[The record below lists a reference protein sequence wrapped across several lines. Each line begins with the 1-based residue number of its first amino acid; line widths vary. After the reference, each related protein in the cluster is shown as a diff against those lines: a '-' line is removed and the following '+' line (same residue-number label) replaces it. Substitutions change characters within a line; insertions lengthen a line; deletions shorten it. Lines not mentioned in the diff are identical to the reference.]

1 MAKTEFRAT
10 LSICF
15 EIQLRILY
23 NLHMTY
29 DKIYRR
35 KPHVGTGCGGIQV
48 NIDTL
53 IGLRKR
59 NRGNRRRENENP
71 PAGQQGHCANPSV
84 NS

>member
-35 KPHVGTGCGGIQV
+35 KPHVGTGCGGIQSKH
-48 NIDTL
+48 
-53 IGLRKR
+53 RYAHW
-59 NRGNRRRENENP
+59 
-71 PAGQQGHCANPSV
+71 PAKTEQGQPAT
-84 NS
+84 